1 MSPAM
6 EIRRR
11 PPNPKVRV
19 AHLEYAVPH
28 DDEAPRHILEEIV
41 WEKDREIA
49 QARERVPLE
58 QLKSQVAA
66 LPAPRDFIA
75 ALKASCRKPA
85 VIAEVKKASPSKGVI
100 RADFHPERIAETY
113 AENGACCLSVLTDEA
128 YFQGA
133 DAYLQAARTASG
145 LPALRKDFTVDE
157 YQLYEARALGADAIL
172 LIVSLMDGSQ
182 LADYV
187 GLANELEMAA
197 LVEVHDADELDRAK
211 RARAQLIGV
220 NNRDLKT
227 FETTLDTTFELL
239 EQMPYV
245 KVEGVSWAEDM
256 LAQTN
261 VCGSDIDP
269 TQAYTAATPPRT
281 SLFVPC
287 RC

>member
-1 MSPAM
+1 MA
-6 EIRRR
+6 
-11 PPNPKVRV
+11 N
-19 AHLEYAVPH
+19 
-28 DDEAPRHILEEIV
+28 ILEEIAEYKRGFV
-41 WEKDREIA
+41 AECKRRQSA
-49 QARERVPLE
+49 QDIRLRAGDSPDPLDF
-58 QLKSQVAA
+58 LAA
-66 LPAPRDFIA
+66 LQGEDIA
-75 ALKASCRKPA
+75 L
-85 VIAEVKKASPSKGVI
+85 IAEVKKASPSKGVI

-239 EQMPYV
+239 EQMPSDALV
-245 KVEGVSWAEDM
+245 VSESGINHREDVERLAEAGVDAILVGEALMRERDIGAKVRELLG
-256 LAQTN
+256 T
-261 VCGSDIDP
+261 
-269 TQAYTAATPPRT
+269 
-281 SLFVPC
+281 
-287 RC
+287 

>member
-1 MSPAM
+1 MA
-6 EIRRR
+6 
-11 PPNPKVRV
+11 N
-19 AHLEYAVPH
+19 
-28 DDEAPRHILEEIV
+28 ILEEIAEYKRGFV
-41 WEKDREIA
+41 AECKRRHSA
-49 QARERVPLE
+49 QDIRLRAGDSPDPLDF
-58 QLKSQVAA
+58 LAA
-66 LPAPRDFIA
+66 LQREDIA
-75 ALKASCRKPA
+75 L
-85 VIAEVKKASPSKGVI
+85 IAEVKKASPSKGVI

-133 DAYLQAARTASG
+133 DAYLQAARAACG

-187 GLANELEMAA
+187 GLANELQMAV

-211 RARAQLIGV
+211 WAGAQLIGV

-239 EQMPYV
+239 DHMPSDTLV
-245 KVEGVSWAEDM
+245 VSESGINHRQDVERLAEAGIDAILVGEALMRERDIGAKVRELLG
-256 LAQTN
+256 T
-261 VCGSDIDP
+261 
-269 TQAYTAATPPRT
+269 
-281 SLFVPC
+281 
-287 RC
+287 

>member
-1 MSPAM
+1 MA
-6 EIRRR
+6 
-11 PPNPKVRV
+11 N
-19 AHLEYAVPH
+19 
-28 DDEAPRHILEEIV
+28 ILEEIAEYKRGFV
-41 WEKDREIA
+41 AECKRRQSA
-49 QARERVPLE
+49 QDIRLRAGDSPDPLDF
-58 QLKSQVAA
+58 LAA
-66 LPAPRDFIA
+66 LQGEDIS
-75 ALKASCRKPA
+75 L
-85 VIAEVKKASPSKGVI
+85 IAEVKKASPSKGVI

-133 DAYLQAARTASG
+133 DAYLQAARAASG

-187 GLANELEMAA
+187 GLANELQMAA

-239 EQMPYV
+239 EHMPSDALV
-245 KVEGVSWAEDM
+245 VSESGINHREDVERLAEAGVDAILVGEALMRERDIGAKVRELLG
-256 LAQTN
+256 T
-261 VCGSDIDP
+261 
-269 TQAYTAATPPRT
+269 
-281 SLFVPC
+281 
-287 RC
+287 

>member
-1 MSPAM
+1 MA
-6 EIRRR
+6 
-11 PPNPKVRV
+11 N
-19 AHLEYAVPH
+19 
-28 DDEAPRHILEEIV
+28 ILEEIAESKRGFV
-41 WEKDREIA
+41 AECKRRQSA
-49 QARERVPLE
+49 QDIRLRAGDSPDPLDF
-58 QLKSQVAA
+58 LAA
-66 LPAPRDFIA
+66 LQGEDV
-75 ALKASCRKPA
+75 AL
-85 VIAEVKKASPSKGVI
+85 IAEVKKASPSKGVI

-133 DAYLQAARTASG
+133 DAYLQAARAASG

-187 GLANELEMAA
+187 GLANELQMAA

-239 EQMPYV
+239 EHMSSDALV
-245 KVEGVSWAEDM
+245 VSESGINHREDVERLAEAGVDAILVGEALMRERDIGAKVRELLG
-256 LAQTN
+256 T
-261 VCGSDIDP
+261 
-269 TQAYTAATPPRT
+269 
-281 SLFVPC
+281 
-287 RC
+287 

>member
-1 MSPAM
+1 MA
-6 EIRRR
+6 
-11 PPNPKVRV
+11 N
-19 AHLEYAVPH
+19 
-28 DDEAPRHILEEIV
+28 ILEEIAEYKRGFV
-41 WEKDREIA
+41 AECKRRQSA
-49 QARERVPLE
+49 QDIRLRAGDSPDPLDF
-58 QLKSQVAA
+58 LAA
-66 LPAPRDFIA
+66 LQGEDIA
-75 ALKASCRKPA
+75 L
-85 VIAEVKKASPSKGVI
+85 IAEVKKASPSKGVI

-239 EQMPYV
+239 EHMPSDALV
-245 KVEGVSWAEDM
+245 VSESGINHREDVERLAEAGVDAILVGEALMRERDIGAKVRELLG
-256 LAQTN
+256 T
-261 VCGSDIDP
+261 
-269 TQAYTAATPPRT
+269 
-281 SLFVPC
+281 
-287 RC
+287 

>member
-1 MSPAM
+1 M
-6 EIRRR
+6 
-11 PPNPKVRV
+11 
-19 AHLEYAVPH
+19 
-28 DDEAPRHILEEIV
+28 
-41 WEKDREIA
+41 
-49 QARERVPLE
+49 
-58 QLKSQVAA
+58 
-66 LPAPRDFIA
+66 
-75 ALKASCRKPA
+75 
-85 VIAEVKKASPSKGVI
+85 KKASPSKGVI

-133 DAYLQAARTASG
+133 DAYLQAARAASG

-187 GLANELEMAA
+187 GLANELQMAA

-239 EQMPYV
+239 EHMPSDALV
-245 KVEGVSWAEDM
+245 VSESGINHREDVERLAEAGVDAILVGEALMRERDIGAKVRELLG
-256 LAQTN
+256 T
-261 VCGSDIDP
+261 
-269 TQAYTAATPPRT
+269 
-281 SLFVPC
+281 
-287 RC
+287 

>member
-1 MSPAM
+1 MA
-6 EIRRR
+6 
-11 PPNPKVRV
+11 N
-19 AHLEYAVPH
+19 
-28 DDEAPRHILEEIV
+28 ILEEIAEYKRGFV
-41 WEKDREIA
+41 AECKRRQSA
-49 QARERVPLE
+49 QDIRLRAGDSPD
-58 QLKSQVAA
+58 
-66 LPAPRDFIA
+66 PRDFLA
-75 ALKASCRKPA
+75 ALEGEDIAL
-85 VIAEVKKASPSKGVI
+85 IAEVKKASPSKGVI

-133 DAYLQAARTASG
+133 DAYLQAARAASG

-187 GLANELEMAA
+187 GLANELQMAA

-211 RARAQLIGV
+211 RARARLIGV

-239 EQMPYV
+239 EHMPSDALV
-245 KVEGVSWAEDM
+245 VSESGINHREDVERLAGAGVDAILVGEALMRERDIGAKVRELLG
-256 LAQTN
+256 T
-261 VCGSDIDP
+261 
-269 TQAYTAATPPRT
+269 
-281 SLFVPC
+281 
-287 RC
+287 